1 MNISRTY
8 IAAALIVAAGFALA
22 GAAVG
27 AGFLYGRS
35 SDRYVTVKGLAE
47 RETDSNLAIWP
58 ITFRITGDDLV
69 ELQKKIDEERDVVK
83 SFLRQAGFE
92 PEEISYSAPKITD
105 TRTEQMYRERPVAEA
120 RYIAHVT
127 VTTRS
132 EKVELVKET
141 MEKSARLVGMGIAV
155 AAQNWETPTEF
166 LFTALNDIKPQMIEA
181 ATKNAREAAE
191 KFAQDSGSEVGKIRR
206 ASQGYFSISERDRNS
221 PDKKVIRVVNTVE
234 YFLVD

>member
-8 IAAALIVAAGFALA
+8 IAAALIIAAGFALA

-69 ELQKKIDEERDVVK
+69 ELQKKIDEERDVVS

-105 TRTEQMYRERPVAEA
+105 TRTEQMYRERSLDEA

-132 EKVELVKET
+132 EKVDLVKET

>member
-1 MNISRTY
+1 MNNSRSY
-8 IAAALIVAAGFALA
+8 IAAALIIAAGFSLA
-22 GAAVG
+22 GAAIG

-47 RETDSNLAIWP
+47 REVDSNLAIWP

-69 ELQKKIDEERDVVK
+69 QLQKEIDEERDVVS
-83 SFLRQAGFE
+83 SFLRQAGFK

-105 TRTEQMYRERPVAEA
+105 TRTEQMYRERPAEEA

-132 EKVELVKET
+132 ENVELVKET

-155 AAQNWETPTEF
+155 SAQNWETPTEF
-166 LFTALNDIKPQMIEA
+166 LFTALNKIKPQMIEE
-181 ATKNAREAAE
+181 ATMNAREAAE